1 LSFIGG
7 KDMQYKQNVH
17 ILLPVEKFEELKEL
31 GHRLNVPRSE
41 LVRKSIL
48 LLLKKYKRKLR

>member
-1 LSFIGG
+1 
-7 KDMQYKQNVH
+7 MQYKQNVH